1 METCRQIDIIQW
13 EQDCLYFKFTNQISQ
28 NRKQVAVWSVSVFFL
43 CVCVFFI
50 SIMRTVWSQT
60 VFFSVFWMQQ
70 SITSPYFLKLL
81 PICTGG
87 RSHFFSLNLR
97 ASLVP
102 AAFVKKKRIGLC
114 FTDANMWPSK
124 ISNGPPKNRKGAKHC
139 PQNYWPGDNTEPS
152 LKDILPSKIWSLYKE
167 MGPPISMM
175 GPPSYSKLSPKD
187 PQTFN
192 LV

>member
-1 METCRQIDIIQW
+1 M
-13 EQDCLYFKFTNQISQ
+13 YFKFTNQISQ
-28 NRKQVAVWSVSVFFL
+28 NGKQVAVWSVTVFSWFYFL
-43 CVCVFFI
+43 
-50 SIMRTVWSQT
+50 SQLEKSLIRDC
-60 VFFSVFWMQQ
+60 FFSVFWMQQ

-87 RSHFFSLNLR
+87 RSHFFFQNLR

-102 AAFVKKKRIGLC
+102 AYYRDKFSFCKKKKRIGLC
-114 FTDANMWPSK
+114 FTDGNMWPSK
-124 ISNGPPKNRKGAKHC
+124 ISNGPPKNGKGAKHG
-139 PQNYWPGDNTEPS
+139 PQNYWPGDNTKPPR
-152 LKDILPSKIWSLYKE
+152 KDVLTSKIRSVYKKI
-167 MGPPISMM
+167 GPPIWML